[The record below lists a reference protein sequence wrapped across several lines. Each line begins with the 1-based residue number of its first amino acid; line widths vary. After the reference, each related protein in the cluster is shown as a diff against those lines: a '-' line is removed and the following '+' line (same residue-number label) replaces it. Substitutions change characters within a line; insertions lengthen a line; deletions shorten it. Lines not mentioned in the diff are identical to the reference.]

1 MTTRTRAP
9 FAALLALTFVALA
22 AAQDPKKDPDP
33 KEAKTPEFKWPT
45 DVNGKDINAVMKDM
59 ESNDPLIREFAA
71 NTLPLF
77 GPPAQKGEVSKL
89 LLKRMSVEKDPGV
102 RSAVYNAVGQIS
114 FDSPA
119 DNKEALR
126 LLVQVV
132 GGNAPGGTPG
142 SITRLNAVQTIAAF
156 GPKAEGAITVL
167 TGTVVADPSYSTR
180 QSVARTLAHI
190 GFNETT
196 GPNMKALTALA
207 DRLAYDEC
215 AAVRME
221 ALQGLVKL
229 GPPWAE
235 VRKKDDKTPVVIKT
249 ADSAIICKFMRA
261 RIGDPKAK
269 LQPLEKDKQVE
280 IWARLVLMRFDPK
293 EVNEENLDAFAKFLT
308 GAEVGVKA
316 QALNALAMLGEGASK
331 KVLDIMRLIENKG
344 ENVQVQFAAVNA
356 LGAIGAG
363 AKEALPPLRK
373 LLAETKAELPKKK
386 DQEKEVAEE
395 MIKLL
400 ERVIKHIDEAKPMS
414 PAGSEPKK
422 P

>member
-1 MTTRTRAP
+1 MSFRTRAP
-9 FAALLALTFVALA
+9 FAALLALSFAALA
-22 AAQDPKKDPDP
+22 AAQDKKDPDP
-33 KEAKTPEFKWPT
+33 KEAKTPKIEWPT
-45 DVNGKDINAVMKDM
+45 DVNGKDIYAVMKDM
-59 ESNDPLIREFAA
+59 ESADPLIREFAA
-71 NTLPLF
+71 NSLPLF

-89 LLKRMSVEKDPGV
+89 LLKRMNIEKDPGV
-102 RSAVYNAVGQIS
+102 RAAVYAAVGQIS
-114 FDSPA
+114 FDAEA

-126 LLVQVV
+126 LLVSAVDLGQ
-132 GGNAPGGTPG
+132 PGG
-142 SITRLNAVQTIAAF
+142 ITRLNAVQTIASF
-156 GPKAEGAITVL
+156 GPKGQSAITVL
-167 TGTVVADPSYSTR
+167 AGAVVLDPAYTTR
-180 QSVARTLAHI
+180 QSVARTLSHI
-190 GFNETT
+190 GFDETT

-207 DRLAYDEC
+207 DRLARDEC
-215 AAVRME
+215 GAVRME

-235 VRKKDDKTPVVIKT
+235 VRKKDDKNPVVIKT
-249 ADSAIICKFMRA
+249 ADAAIICKFMRA
-261 RIGDPKAK
+261 RIGDPKLK
-269 LQPLEKDKQVE
+269 LAALEKDKQVE

-293 EVNEENLDAFAKFLT
+293 EVNDENLDAFAKFLT

-316 QALNALAMLGEGASK
+316 QALNALAMLGEGSSK
-331 KVLDIMRLIENKG
+331 KVLDIMKLIENKG
-344 ENVQVQFAAVNA
+344 ENVQVQIAAVNA

-386 DQEKEVAEE
+386 DQEKEYAEQ

-414 PAGSEPKK
+414 PASSDPPKK

>member
-1 MTTRTRAP
+1 MSFPTRAP
-9 FAALLALTFVALA
+9 FAALLALAFAALA
-22 AAQDPKKDPDP
+22 AAQDKKDPDP
-33 KEAKTPEFKWPT
+33 KDQPKVPEIKWPT
-45 DVNGKDINAVMKDM
+45 DINGKDIYTVMKDM
-59 ESNDPLIREFAA
+59 ESTDPLIREFAA
-71 NTLPLF
+71 STLPLF

-89 LLKRMSVEKDPGV
+89 LLKRMSAEKDPGV
-102 RSAVYNAVGQIS
+102 RAAVYAAVGQIS
-114 FDSPA
+114 FDAEA

-126 LLVQVV
+126 LLVQAVDLGQA
-132 GGNAPGGTPG
+132 GG
-142 SITRLNAVQTIAAF
+142 ITRLNAVQTIATF
-156 GPKAEGAITVL
+156 GPRGESAITVL
-167 TGTVVADPSYSTR
+167 TGAVVNDISYTTR

-207 DRLAYDEC
+207 DRLARDEC

-235 VRKKDDKTPVVIKT
+235 VRKKDAKGPVAIKT
-249 ADSAIICKFMRA
+249 ADAAVICKYMRA

-280 IWARLVLMRFDPK
+280 IWARLVLMAFDPK
-293 EVNEENLDAFAKFLT
+293 EVNDENLDAFAKYLS

-316 QALNALAMLGEGASK
+316 QALNALAMIGEGASK
-331 KVLDIMRLIENKG
+331 KVLDIMRLVESKDENI
-344 ENVQVQFAAVNA
+344 QVQIAAVNA

-373 LLAETKAELPKKK
+373 LLADTKAELPKKK
-386 DQEKEVAEE
+386 DDDKKVAEE

-400 ERVIKHIDEAKPMS
+400 ERVIKHIDEAKPRS
-414 PAGSEPKK
+414 PAGADQPKK

>member
-1 MTTRTRAP
+1 MTARTRAP
-9 FAALLALTFVALA
+9 FAALLALAFASLA
-22 AAQDPKKDPDP
+22 AGQDKKDPDP
-33 KEAKTPEFKWPT
+33 KEAKTPEIKWPT
-45 DVNGKDINAVMKDM
+45 DINGKDIAAVMKDM
-59 ESNDPLIREFAA
+59 ESTDPLIREFAA

-89 LLKRMSVEKDPGV
+89 LIKRMTAEKDPGV
-102 RSAVYNAVGQIS
+102 RSAVYTAVGQIS
-114 FDSPA
+114 FDAEA

-126 LLVQVV
+126 LLA
-132 GGNAPGGTPG
+132 NAVDLGVPGG
-142 SITRLNAVQTIAAF
+142 ITRLNAVQTIAAF
-156 GPKAEGAITVL
+156 GPKGESAITVL
-167 TGTVVADPSYSTR
+167 TGAVVNDLAYTTR
-180 QSVARTLAHI
+180 QSVARTLSHI

-207 DRLAYDEC
+207 DRLARDEC
-215 AAVRME
+215 GAVRME

-235 VRKKDDKTPVVIKT
+235 VRKKDAKGPVAIKT
-249 ADSAIICKFMRA
+249 ADAAIICGFMRT

-269 LQPLEKDKQVE
+269 RAPLEKDKQVE

-316 QALNALAMLGEGASK
+316 QALNALAMLGEGSTK
-331 KVLDIMRLIENKG
+331 KVLDIMRLVENKD
-344 ENVQVQFAAVNA
+344 ENIQVQIAAVNA

-386 DQEKEVAEE
+386 DDDKKLAEE

-414 PAGSEPKK
+414 PAVADPPKK

>member
-1 MTTRTRAP
+1 MTARTRAP
-9 FAALLALTFVALA
+9 FAALLALSVAAFA

-33 KEAKTPEFKWPT
+33 KDAKAPEFKWPT
-45 DVNGKDINAVMKDM
+45 DVNGKDIYAVMKDM
-59 ESNDPLIREFAA
+59 ESTDPLIREFAVS
-71 NTLPLF
+71 TLPLF
-77 GPPAQKGEVSKL
+77 GPPAQKGDVSKL
-89 LLKRMSVEKDPGV
+89 LLKRMVSEKDPGV
-102 RSAVYNAVGQIS
+102 RAAVYAAVGQIS

-126 LLVQVV
+126 LLTDAVSN
-132 GGNAPGGTPG
+132 GAPGG
-142 SITRLNAVQTIAAF
+142 ITRMNAVQTIATF
-156 GPKAEGAITVL
+156 GPKGSGAITFL
-167 TGTVVADPSYSTR
+167 TGAAMNDPAYATR
-180 QSVARTLAHI
+180 QSLARTLAHI
-190 GFNETT
+190 GFDETS
-196 GPNMKALTALA
+196 GPNMLALTALA
-207 DRLAYDEC
+207 DRLARDEC

-235 VRKKDDKTPVVIKT
+235 LRKKDAKGPVAIKA
-249 ADSAIICKFMRA
+249 ADAAVICKYMRA

-316 QALNALAMLGEGASK
+316 QALNALAMLGEGSTK
-331 KVLDIMRLIENKG
+331 KVLDIVRLVENKD
-344 ENVQVQFAAVNA
+344 ENIQVQIAAVNA

-386 DQEKEVAEE
+386 DDDKKITEE

-400 ERVIKHIDEAKPMS
+400 ERVIKHIDEAKPIS
-414 PAGSEPKK
+414 PAVSEPPKK

>member
-1 MTTRTRAP
+1 MTARTRAP
-9 FAALLALTFVALA
+9 FAALLALFATALS

-33 KEAKTPEFKWPT
+33 KEAKTPEIKWPT
-45 DVNGKDINAVMKDM
+45 DINGKDIAAVMKDM
-59 ESNDPLIREFAA
+59 ESTDPLIREFAA

-77 GPPAQKGEVSKL
+77 GPPAQKGAVSKL
-89 LLKRMSVEKDPGV
+89 LLKRMTAEKDPGV
-102 RSAVYNAVGQIS
+102 RAAVFAAVGQIS
-114 FDSPA
+114 FESDA

-126 LLVQVV
+126 LLVDAVV
-132 GGNAPGGTPG
+132 KGTPG
-142 SITRLNAVQTIAAF
+142 GITRYNAVQTIAAF
-156 GPKAEGAITVL
+156 GPKGDGAIPVL
-167 TGTVVADPSYSTR
+167 TGNVLIDPSYSTR

-190 GFNETT
+190 GFSETG
-196 GPNMKALTALA
+196 GPNMRALVTLA

-235 VRKKDDKTPVVIKT
+235 VRKKDDKTPIVIKT
-249 ADSAIICKFMRA
+249 SDAAIICKFMRA

-293 EVNEENLDAFAKFLT
+293 EVNEENLDAFAKFLS

-316 QALNALAMLGEGASK
+316 QALNALAMLGEGATK
-331 KVLDIMRLIENKG
+331 KVTDILRLVENKD
-344 ENVQVQFAAVNA
+344 ENVQVQIAAVNA

-363 AKEALPPLRK
+363 AKEALPSLRK
-373 LLAETKAELPKKK
+373 LLADTKAELPKKK
-386 DQEKEVAEE
+386 DQDKEFAEQ

-414 PAGSEPKK
+414 PAVSEPPKK

>member
-1 MTTRTRAP
+1 MTARTRAP
-9 FAALLALTFVALA
+9 FAALLALAFAALA
-22 AAQDPKKDPDP
+22 VAQDKKDPDP

-45 DVNGKDINAVMKDM
+45 DINGKDLAAVMKDM
-59 ESNDPLIREFAA
+59 ESTDPLIREFAA

-77 GPPAQKGEVSKL
+77 GPPAQKGDVSKL
-89 LLKRMSVEKDPGV
+89 LIKRMTAEKDPGV
-102 RSAVYNAVGQIS
+102 RSAVYTAIGQIS
-114 FDSPA
+114 FDAEA

-126 LLVQVV
+126 LLAQVV
-132 GGNAPGGTPG
+132 DGAAPGGTPG
-142 SITRLNAVQTIAAF
+142 SVTRLNAVQTIAMF
-156 GPKAEGAITVL
+156 GPKGQPAITVL
-167 TGTVVADPSYSTR
+167 TGTVLNDPSYTTR

-190 GFNETT
+190 GFDETT

-207 DRLAYDEC
+207 DRLARDEC
-215 AAVRME
+215 GAVRME

-235 VRKKDDKTPVVIKT
+235 VRKKDDKGPVVIKA
-249 ADSAIICKFMRA
+249 ADAAIICKFMRA

-316 QALNALAMLGEGASK
+316 QALNALAMLGEGSTK
-331 KVLDIMRLIENKG
+331 KVLDIMRLVENKN
-344 ENVQVQFAAVNA
+344 ENIQVQIAAVNA

-386 DQEKEVAEE
+386 DDDKKLAEE

-414 PAGSEPKK
+414 PAVADPPKK